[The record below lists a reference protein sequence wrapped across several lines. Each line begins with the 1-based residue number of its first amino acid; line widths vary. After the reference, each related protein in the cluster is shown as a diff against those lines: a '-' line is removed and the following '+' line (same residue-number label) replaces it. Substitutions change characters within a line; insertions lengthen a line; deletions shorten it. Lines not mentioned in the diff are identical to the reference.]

1 MAWDTGFRGGAADA
15 IMRHPLGRMRGESM
29 TSQQDTERRDAAV
42 LPLTGLRV
50 IDLTWHVAGPFG
62 TRRLADWGADVIKIE
77 RPGVGDP
84 GRDIPP
90 FYEDQPGLERSGLFM
105 YTNLGKRSM
114 TLDLKSERGRQIVLD
129 LVKDADVLV
138 ESFRPRVMS
147 SLGLDY
153 ETLREVN
160 PRLIMTSISNYGQ
173 TGPYRDWEA
182 TEITSYAMG
191 GAMINTGHPERE
203 PLNFGGRVAAYQVG
217 AVAAAATSI
226 HLLSVEA
233 SGEGDH
239 LDVGALPVW
248 MGAIDRRQSY
258 LMGYQYGGGNSTRP
272 WPAGAIGSG
281 TWICQDGYF
290 MTTAGPA
297 MFPRFMQ
304 MVGMGD
310 LLQTPEWST
319 PMARSAP
326 ERLDE
331 SLAVIVPWMLERTKK
346 EIRAECQK
354 FGVLGGPI
362 NSFEDLKNDEHLQHR
377 EFFQEID
384 HPTTGPISYPGYHV
398 KLHFADGSGLPAR
411 KRAPLLGEHT
421 DEILRDVLGRDE
433 AEIAGL
439 RAEGVV

>member
-1 MAWDTGFRGGAADA
+1 MG
-15 IMRHPLGRMRGESM
+15 GESM
-29 TSQQDTERRDAAV
+29 TSQQQIDRRDAGT
-42 LPLTGLRV
+42 LPLSGVRV
-50 IDLTWHVAGPFG
+50 IDLTWHAAGPFG
-62 TRRLADWGADVIKIE
+62 TRRLADYGADVIKIE
-77 RPGVGDP
+77 RTEVGDP
-84 GRDIPP
+84 ARDMPP
-90 FYEDQPGLERSGLFM
+90 FYQDEPGLERSGLFM

-114 TLDLKSERGRQIVLD
+114 TLNLKSERGRQIVLD

-138 ESFRPRVMS
+138 ESFSPRVMP

-153 ETLREVN
+153 EALRGVN

-173 TGPYRDWEA
+173 TGPYRDWKA
-182 TEITSYAMG
+182 SEITAFAMG

-203 PLNFGGRVAAYQVG
+203 PLHYGGHVAAYQVG
-217 AVAAAATSI
+217 AMAAAATVM
-226 HLLSVEA
+226 HLLGVDA
-233 SGEGDH
+233 AGEGDH
-239 LDVGALPVW
+239 LDIGAFPVW

-272 WPAGAIGSG
+272 YPAAAIGSG

-297 MFPRFMQ
+297 MFPRMMQ

-310 LLQTPEWST
+310 LLQTPEWET
-319 PMARSAP
+319 PLARSDP

-331 SLAVIVPWMLERTKK
+331 AMAVIVPWMLERTKK
-346 EIRAECQK
+346 EIRDLCQQY
-354 FGVLGGPI
+354 GVLGGPI
-362 NSFEDLKNDEHLQHR
+362 NSFDDLYTDDHLKYR

-384 HPTTGPISYPGYHV
+384 HPTTGPIAYPGYHV
-398 KLHFADGSGLPAR
+398 KLHFVDGSGLPAR

-433 AEIAGL
+433 EEIASL